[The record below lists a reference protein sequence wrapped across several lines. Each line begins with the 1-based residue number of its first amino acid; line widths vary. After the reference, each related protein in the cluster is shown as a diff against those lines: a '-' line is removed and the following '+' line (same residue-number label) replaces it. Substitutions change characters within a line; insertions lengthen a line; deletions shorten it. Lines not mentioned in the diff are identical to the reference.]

1 MSSCAVRPSSVLVRL
16 HHIRSPGGTMA
27 GLNFAD
33 IFETVVDTVPDAPAL
48 VVRSTSDDEV
58 RFSFA
63 QLDARVNR
71 LAHVLEDLGIEPG
84 DHVGCHLYDGNQ
96 YIEVTLAAFK
106 VRAVPVNVNF
116 RYVDEELAYL
126 FDTADLKLVVTEPEL
141 AERAGRAAEAL
152 AWPCPVLVADASFE
166 ALLANQSLE
175 RPIIEGRGPDDLY
188 GLWTGGTTGMPK
200 GVMWRHEDIYL
211 SVVGGAGSPALGID
225 PVADLA
231 GVAARAG
238 GVYPIPGTLTL
249 CPLMHGGGWWI
260 AFSAMLSGT
269 YAVVIRDVGFDPD
282 FALRVISE
290 ERASVV
296 MTIGDAYARPI
307 IDLLEVR
314 GTDGYDLSTLVAYA
328 SGGAILSPSLK
339 ASINELLPHVLVM
352 DGFGAS
358 ETGGQGQ
365 LAGQSE
371 DGAPTFVMDATN
383 VVIAEDGTVCTPGD
397 GRMGMLATSGH
408 IPLGYYK
415 DEAKTAETFPM
426 VDGVR
431 YAIPGDLARHLADGT
446 IAVYGRGSVSINS
459 GGEKIFPE
467 EVEKALKSHPA
478 VIDAIVVGTPSER
491 WGSQVTA
498 VVQIRAGTVSAPD
511 AEELR
516 DHCRMHLAGYKIP
529 RNVVFIDVVRRSP
542 SGKPDYRWAKDVAT
556 AALDGSVMTG

>member
-1 MSSCAVRPSSVLVRL
+1 
-16 HHIRSPGGTMA
+16 MA

-58 RFSFA
+58 RLSFA
-63 QLDARVNR
+63 ELDARVNR
-71 LAHVLEDLGIEPG
+71 LARALVDLGVEPG
-84 DHVGCHLYDGNQ
+84 DHIGCHLYDGNQ

-152 AWPCPVLVADASFE
+152 AWPCPVLVADATYE
-166 ALLANQSLE
+166 ALLANQSQE

-211 SVVGGAGSPALGID
+211 SVVGGAGSPVLGID

-238 GVYPIPGTLTL
+238 GAYPIPGALTL

-260 AFSAMLSGT
+260 AFSALLSGT
-269 YAVVIRDVGFDPD
+269 YGVLIRDVGFDPD

-290 ERASVV
+290 ERVSVV

-307 IDLLEVR
+307 IDLLEAR
-314 GTDGYDLSTLVAYA
+314 GTDRYDLSTLVAYG

-365 LAGQSE
+365 LAGQNE
-371 DGAPTFVMDATN
+371 DGAPTFLMDPTN

-415 DEAKTAETFPM
+415 DEAKTAETFPV

-467 EVEKALKSHPA
+467 EVEKALKSHHA
-478 VIDAIVVGTPSER
+478 VFDAIVVGTPSER

-498 VVQIRAGTVSAPD
+498 VVQIRTGTAAAPD

-516 DHCRMHLAGYKIP
+516 DHCRMHLAGYKLP

>member
-1 MSSCAVRPSSVLVRL
+1 
-16 HHIRSPGGTMA
+16 MA

-48 VVRSTSDDEV
+48 VVRATSDDEV

-71 LAHVLEDLGIEPG
+71 LAHVLVDLGIAPG

-152 AWPCPVLVADASFE
+152 AWPCPVLVADASYE

-175 RPIIEGRGPDDLY
+175 RPITEGRGPDDLY

-290 ERASVV
+290 ERVSVV